1 MLSYHCY
8 PPKAFKTRL
17 FLSSVN
23 LKTSFFFKTCLLQK
37 NQLNLQE
44 RFTKKTI

>member
-1 MLSYHCY
+1 MELTTQQNKVFEQI
-8 PPKAFKTRL
+8 KAFL
-17 FLSSVN
+17 DSDASVS

-44 RFTKKTI
+44 RFT